1 MKTPVNPFITSGY
14 LSPEYFCDREAETE
28 NLIHELINGNNVAL
42 ISTRRMGKT
51 GLVKHVFNMEQ
62 MRKDY
67 LTFFIDIYATKS
79 LREFILALSKEI
91 IERLK
96 PLGQKAFEGFISIV
110 KSLQAG
116 ISFDVAGVPS
126 FNVGLSDIVSETAT
140 LDELFQ
146 YLMNAGKPC
155 IIAIDEFQQ
164 IAAYPE
170 TNVEA
175 LLRTHVQHCS
185 NARFIFAGSQR
196 HTMGNMFL
204 SASRP
209 FYQSVSMIYLEAIPV
224 GKYITF
230 AQKHFEK
237 NKKKISSQAV
247 IEIYDQFEG
256 ITWYVQKLLN
266 MLFSNTESGETC
278 DVDMIPAAID
288 QVVNSFR
295 YVYAEILFR
304 LPEKQKELLIAIAKA
319 KDAEAI
325 TSAEFI
331 RKYKLTSASS
341 VQAAQRVLLE
351 KDYITN
357 ENGKYKVYDLFFRMW
372 IVENC

>member
-51 GLVKHVFNMEQ
+51 GLVKHVFNTEQ
-62 MRKDY
+62 IKNDY

-96 PLGQKAFEGFISIV
+96 PFGRKAFELFISVV

-116 ISFDVAGVPS
+116 ISFDVSGVPT
-126 FNVGLSDIVSETAT
+126 FNVGINDIENESVT

-196 HTMGNMFL
+196 HTMGNLFL
-204 SASRP
+204 SPSRP

-224 GKYITF
+224 DKYVLF
-230 AQKHFEK
+230 AQMHFEN
-237 NKKKISSQAV
+237 NKKKISSKAV

-256 ITWYVQKLLN
+256 ITWYVQKMLN
-266 MLFSNTESGETC
+266 LLFSNTAAGETC
-278 DVDMIPAAID
+278 DVDMISSALEQI
-288 QVVNSFR
+288 VNSFR
-295 YVYAEILFR
+295 YVYAEIMFR

-319 KDAEAI
+319 KVAEAI

-331 RKYKLTSASS
+331 QKYKLTSASS

-357 ENGKYKVYDLFFRMW
+357 ENGKYMVYDRFFRLW
-372 IVENC
+372 IVENV

>member
-1 MKTPVNPFITSGY
+1 MKVPVNPFITSGY
-14 LSPEYFCDREAETE
+14 LSPEYFCDREAEAE
-28 NLIHELINGNNVAL
+28 NLIRELVNGNNVAL

-51 GLVKHVFNMEQ
+51 GLVKHVFNEEQ
-62 MRKDY
+62 IKKEY

-91 IERLK
+91 VERLK
-96 PLGQKAFEGFISIV
+96 PFGRKAYELFLSSV

-116 ISFDVAGVPS
+116 ITFDVSGVPS

-140 LDELFQ
+140 LDELFH

-155 IIAIDEFQQ
+155 IVAVDEFQQ

-170 TNVEA
+170 QNVEA
-175 LLRTHVQHCS
+175 LLRTHVQHCG

-204 SASRP
+204 NASRP

-224 GKYITF
+224 DKYVSF
-230 AQKHFEK
+230 AQKHFED
-237 NKKKISSQAV
+237 NKIKITENTV
-247 IEIYDQFEG
+247 MEIYNQFGG

-266 MLFSNTESGETC
+266 TLFSNTPAGGTC
-278 DVDMIPAAID
+278 DVNRIPPAIE
-288 QVVNSFR
+288 QIINSFR
-295 YVYAEILFR
+295 YVYAEIMFR

-319 KDAEAI
+319 GTAEAI

-331 RKYKLTSASS
+331 NKYKLTSASS
-341 VQAAQRVLLE
+341 VQAAQRVLLD
-351 KDYITN
+351 KDYITS
-357 ENGKYKVYDLFFRMW
+357 ENGKYVVYDRFFGLW
-372 IVENC
+372 IKENW

>member
-14 LSPEYFCDREAETE
+14 FSPEYFCDREAESE
-28 NLIHELINGNNVAL
+28 NLMHELINGNNVAL

-51 GLVKHVFNMEQ
+51 GLISHVFSMEQ
-62 MRKDY
+62 MKNDY

-79 LREFILALSKEI
+79 LSEFILALSKEI
-91 IERLK
+91 VERLK
-96 PLGQKAFEGFISIV
+96 PFGRKAYELFISVV

-116 ISFDVAGVPS
+116 ISFDVSGVPV
-126 FNVGLSDIVSETAT
+126 FNVGVNDIVSETTT
-140 LDELFQ
+140 LDELFR
-146 YLMNAGKPC
+146 YLMHAGKPC

-170 TNVEA
+170 ANVEA

-209 FYQSVSMIYLEAIPV
+209 FYQSVSMIYLNPIPV
-224 GKYITF
+224 DNYVKFARRLFEENSKRITS
-230 AQKHFEK
+230 E
-237 NKKKISSQAV
+237 AV
-247 IEIYDQFEG
+247 LEIYERFDG
-256 ITWYVQKLLN
+256 ITWYVQKVLN
-266 MLFSNTESGETC
+266 MLFSNTPTGETC
-278 DVDMIPAAID
+278 DVDVIPAAID
-288 QVVNSFR
+288 QIVNSYR

-304 LPEKQKELLIAIAKA
+304 LPVKQKELLIAIAKA
-319 KDAEAI
+319 KNATGI

-331 RKYKLTSASS
+331 QKYKLTSASS

-351 KDYITN
+351 KDYITS
-357 ENGKYKVYDLFFRMW
+357 ENGNYKVYDLFFRLW
-372 IVENC
+372 IVENG

>member
-1 MKTPVNPFITSGY
+1 
-14 LSPEYFCDREAETE
+14 
-28 NLIHELINGNNVAL
+28 
-42 ISTRRMGKT
+42 
-51 GLVKHVFNMEQ
+51 MEQ
-62 MRKDY
+62 MRRDY

-126 FNVGLSDIVSETAT
+126 FNVGLNDIVSETAT

-185 NARFIFAGSQR
+185 NACFIFAGSQR

-266 MLFSNTESGETC
+266 MLFSNTPLGETC
-278 DVDMIPAAID
+278 DVDMIPAAVD